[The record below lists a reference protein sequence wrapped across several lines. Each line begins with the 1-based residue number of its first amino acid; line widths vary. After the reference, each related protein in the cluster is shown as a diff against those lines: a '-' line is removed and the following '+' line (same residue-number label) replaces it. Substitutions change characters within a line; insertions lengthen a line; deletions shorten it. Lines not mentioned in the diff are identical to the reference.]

1 MITDPCQT
9 LDTCH
14 SFNPHDDPAGK
25 NRRLILQITYFRLQ
39 EVKWSAQGH

>member
-1 MITDPCQT
+1 MITKPCQT

-14 SFNPHDDPAGK
+14 SFNPCDDPARK
-25 NRRLILQITYFRLQ
+25 TRRLTLKITYFRLQ